1 MTADIAENVVRA
13 KENIALAAKRAG
25 RAAEDIYLVGAT
37 KMNDASR
44 VREAICAG
52 LPICGEN
59 RVQEL
64 LQKNA
69 GHAYDGARLH
79 FIGHLQKN
87 KVRQIV
93 GLVELI
99 HSADSEALLRE
110 IDRVAAARGV
120 VQDVL
125 LEVNIAGESAKSGFA
140 PEEIPAAIAFAG
152 GLERIDGCA
161 PNLRLRR
168 RKPAIFCPH
177 ESAFY

>member
-1 MTADIAENVVRA
+1 MTADIAENVARA
-13 KENIALAAKRAG
+13 KKNIALAAKRAG

-64 LQKNA
+64 VQKNA
-69 GHAYDGARLH
+69 EHAYDGARLH

-110 IDRVAAARGV
+110 IDRVAASRGV

-152 GLERIDGCA
+152 GLEAVRVRGLMAVPSA
-161 PNLRLRR
+161 P
-168 RKPAIFCPH
+168 
-177 ESAFY
+177 

>member
-1 MTADIAENVVRA
+1 MTADIAENVARA

-99 HSADSEALLRE
+99 HSADSEALLR
-110 IDRVAAARGV
+110 RRAASCRMCCW
-120 VQDVL
+120 
-125 LEVNIAGESAKSGFA
+125 
-140 PEEIPAAIAFAG
+140 
-152 GLERIDGCA
+152 R
-161 PNLRLRR
+161 
-168 RKPAIFCPH
+168 
-177 ESAFY
+177 